1 MITPEQRQAIDGG
14 TYEVGVALL
23 KLLEAKDLW
32 RSSVEQLRL
41 AQTDYHNKST
51 KHQELINSLLE
62 GAENAD

>member
-1 MITPEQRQAIDGG
+1 VITPEQRQAIHGG

-41 AQTDYHNKST
+41 AQIDYHNKST
-51 KHQELINSLLE
+51 KQQELINNLLE
-62 GAENAD
+62 GTEDAD